1 MNGNGKM
8 RGEVSQS
15 VLKAEH
21 LSKSY
26 DARKVVDDV
35 SVYVDTGEIVG
46 LFGPNGA
53 GKTTTFYTIIGFI
66 RPDAGAIILDLDHL
80 THLPMF
86 LRARKGITYLPQE
99 PSIFKKMSVR
109 DNLRSIMEF
118 HEGDKVVIGH
128 KIQEVLEAFR
138 LEHLA
143 NNSADLLSGG
153 ERRRLEIARAM
164 MIAPKFMLLDEPFSG
179 IDPISIS
186 DLKKIVLGLKKRG
199 IGILIS
205 DHNVRDSLPIC
216 DRAYIINDGKILIE
230 GGPLEIARSRLARE
244 VYLGEEFYI
253 NAGT

>member
-1 MNGNGKM
+1 MTM
-8 RGEVSQS
+8 QQAS
-15 VLKAEH
+15 VLRAQH

-26 DARKVVDDV
+26 NSRKVVDDV
-35 SVYVDTGEIVG
+35 SIYVNTGEIVG

-53 GKTTTFYTIIGFI
+53 GKTTSFYTIIGFI
-66 RPDAGAIILDLDHL
+66 QPDAGDITIDFDKL
-80 THLPMF
+80 TNLPMF

-99 PSIFKKMSVR
+99 PSVFKKMTVW
-109 DNLRSIMEF
+109 DNLSAIMEF
-118 HEGDKVVIGH
+118 HEADRNVIDH
-128 KIQEVLEAFR
+128 KIQEVLESFR
-138 LEHLA
+138 LDHLA
-143 NNSADLLSGG
+143 RNNADQLSGG

-186 DLKKIVLGLKKRG
+186 DLKKIVLGLKKKG

-216 DRAYIINDGKILIE
+216 DRAYIINDGKILLE
-230 GGPLEIARSRLARE
+230 GDPSTIVENRLARQ

-253 NAGT
+253 NVGT

>member
-1 MNGNGKM
+1 MLGM
-8 RGEVSQS
+8 VEQTRHTS
-15 VLKAEH
+15 VLRAEH

-26 DARKVVDDV
+26 DSRKVVDDV
-35 SVYVDTGEIVG
+35 SVYIDTGEIVG

-53 GKTTTFYTIIGFI
+53 GKTTTFYAIIGFI
-66 RPDAGAIILDLDHL
+66 RPDNGKILLDMDRL
-80 THLPMF
+80 DGLPMF

-99 PSIFKKMSVR
+99 PSVFKKMSVR
-109 DNLRSIMEF
+109 DNLRAILEF
-118 HEGDKVVIGH
+118 HEGDKTVIEH
-128 KIQEVLEAFR
+128 KIREVLEAFR

-143 NNSADLLSGG
+143 ENSADLLSGG

-186 DLKKIVLGLKKRG
+186 DLKKIVLGLKLRG

-216 DRAYIINDGKILIE
+216 DRAYIISDGKILIE
-230 GGPLEIARSRLARE
+230 GDPFEIARSRLARE

>member
-1 MNGNGKM
+1 MTPLKQPL
-8 RGEVSQS
+8 SQ
-15 VLKAEH
+15 LRADH

-26 DARKVVDDV
+26 DSRKVVDDV
-35 SVYVDTGEIVG
+35 AVYVDTGEVVG

-53 GKTTTFYTIIGFI
+53 GKTTSFYMIIGFI
-66 RPDAGAIILDLDHL
+66 RPDAGEITLDGDDL
-80 THLPMF
+80 TDLPMF

-99 PSIFKKMSVR
+99 PSIFKKMSVK
-109 DNLRSIMEF
+109 DNLKSIMEF
-118 HEGDKVVIGH
+118 HEYDKVVIEH
-128 KIQEVLEAFR
+128 KIQEVLEAFK
-138 LEHLA
+138 LGHLSE
-143 NNSADLLSGG
+143 NSADLLSGG

-216 DRAYIINDGKILIE
+216 DRAYIINNGKILIE
-230 GGPLEIARSRLARE
+230 GDPFEIAKNRVARE

-253 NAGT
+253 HAGT

>member
-1 MNGNGKM
+1 MVEQTQ
-8 RGEVSQS
+8 RTSILRAQ
-15 VLKAEH
+15 H

-26 DARKVVDDV
+26 SSRKVVDDV
-35 SVYVDTGEIVG
+35 SIYVDTGEIVG

-66 RPDAGAIILDLDHL
+66 RPDAGEIVLDLDPL
-80 THLPMF
+80 TNLPMF

-99 PSIFKKMSVR
+99 PSIFKKMSVK

-118 HEGDKVVIGH
+118 HEGDKRTIEH
-128 KIQEVLEAFR
+128 KIREVLEAFR

-143 NNSADLLSGG
+143 ENSADLLSGG

-199 IGILIS
+199 IGVLIS

-216 DRAYIINDGKILIE
+216 DRAYIISDGKILIE
-230 GGPLEIARSRLARE
+230 GDPFEIAKSRLARE

>member
-1 MNGNGKM
+1 VDDHIHNT
-8 RGEVSQS
+8 S
-15 VLKAEH
+15 VLRAQH

-26 DARKVVDDV
+26 DSRKVVDDV
-35 SVYVDTGEIVG
+35 NIYVDTGEIVG

-66 RPDAGAIILDLDHL
+66 RPDAGEITLDFDNI
-80 THLPMF
+80 TDFPMF

-109 DNLRSIMEF
+109 DNLTSILEF
-118 HEGDKVVIGH
+118 HERDRTVIEG
-128 KIQEVLEAFR
+128 KIEEVLDAFR

-143 NNSADLLSGG
+143 DNSADLLSGG

-186 DLKKIVLGLKKRG
+186 DLKKIVLGLKNRG

-216 DRAYIINDGKILIE
+216 DRAYIINDGRILIE
-230 GGPLEIARSRLARE
+230 GDPFEIAKSRLARE

>member
-1 MNGNGKM
+1 MTM
-8 RGEVSQS
+8 QQTS
-15 VLKAEH
+15 VLRAQH

-26 DARKVVDDV
+26 NSRKVVDDV
-35 SVYVDTGEIVG
+35 NIYVNTGEIVG

-53 GKTTTFYTIIGFI
+53 GKTTSFYTIIGFI
-66 RPDAGAIILDLDHL
+66 QPDAGEITIDFDKL
-80 THLPMF
+80 TNLPMF

-99 PSIFKKMSVR
+99 PSIFKKMTVW
-109 DNLRSIMEF
+109 DNLSAIMEF
-118 HEGDKVVIGH
+118 HETDRNVIDH
-128 KIQEVLEAFR
+128 KIQEVLESFR
-138 LEHLA
+138 LDHLA
-143 NNSADLLSGG
+143 RNNADQLSGG

-186 DLKKIVLGLKKRG
+186 DLKKIVLGLKKKG

-216 DRAYIINDGKILIE
+216 DRAYIINDGKILLE
-230 GGPLEIARSRLARE
+230 GDPSTIVENRLARQ

-253 NAGT
+253 NVGT

>member
-1 MNGNGKM
+1 
-8 RGEVSQS
+8 
-15 VLKAEH
+15 

-26 DARKVVDDV
+26 DSRKVVNDV
-35 SVYVDTGEIVG
+35 SLYVDTGEIVG

-53 GKTTTFYTIIGFI
+53 GKTTTFYTIIGFV
-66 RPDAGAIILDLDHL
+66 RPDAGEISLDFNNL
-80 THLPMF
+80 TDLPMF

-99 PSIFKKMSVR
+99 PSVFKKMSVR
-109 DNLRSIMEF
+109 DNLTAILEF
-118 HEGDKVVIGH
+118 HEGDRTVIER
-128 KIQEVLEAFR
+128 KIQEALDVFR

-143 NNSADLLSGG
+143 VNSADLLSGG

-186 DLKKIVLGLKKRG
+186 DLKKIVLGLKNRG

-216 DRAYIINDGKILIE
+216 DRAYIINDGRILIE
-230 GGPLEIARSRLARE
+230 GDPFEIAKSRLARE

-253 NAGT
+253 NVGT

>member
-1 MNGNGKM
+1 MVDHT
-8 RGEVSQS
+8 RQIS

-26 DARKVVDDV
+26 DSRKVVDDV
-35 SVYVDTGEIVG
+35 SIYIDTGEIVG

-53 GKTTTFYTIIGFI
+53 GKTTTFYMIIGFI
-66 RPDAGAIILDLDHL
+66 RPDAGDILLDLDHL
-80 THLPMF
+80 AGLPMF

-99 PSIFKKMSVR
+99 PSIFKKMSVK
-109 DNLRSIMEF
+109 DNLRAILEF
-118 HEGDKVVIGH
+118 HESDKTVIEH
-128 KIQEVLEAFR
+128 KIHEVLDAFR

-143 NNSADLLSGG
+143 ENSADLLSGG

-216 DRAYIINDGKILIE
+216 DRAYIISDGKILIE
-230 GGPLEIARSRLARE
+230 GDPFEIAKSRLARE

>member
-1 MNGNGKM
+1 MIEGTQN
-8 RGEVSQS
+8 S
-15 VLKAEH
+15 VQLKAQN

-26 DARKVVDDV
+26 DSRMVVNDV
-35 SVYVDTGEIVG
+35 SIYVNTGEIVG

-66 RPDAGAIILDLDHL
+66 RPDSGQIALELDNI
-80 THLPMF
+80 THIPMF

-99 PSIFKKMSVR
+99 PSIFKKMTVK
-109 DNLRSIMEF
+109 DNLRSVLEF
-118 HEGDKVVIGH
+118 HEADKAVIEGT
-128 KIQEVLEAFR
+128 IWEVLEAFR

-143 NNSADLLSGG
+143 DNSADLLSGG

-179 IDPISIS
+179 IDPISVS
-186 DLKKIVLGLKKRG
+186 DLKKIVISLKNKG

-216 DRAYIINDGKILIE
+216 DRAYIMSNGQILIE
-230 GGPLEIARSRLARE
+230 GDPQEIAQSKLARE
-244 VYLGEEFYI
+244 VYLGEEFHI
-253 NAGT
+253 NVGA

>member
-1 MNGNGKM
+1 MVDQTQGTSIL
-8 RGEVSQS
+8 RAQ
-15 VLKAEH
+15 H

-26 DARKVVDDV
+26 SSRKVVDDV
-35 SVYVDTGEIVG
+35 SIYVDTGEIVG

-66 RPDAGAIILDLDHL
+66 RPDAGEIILDFDPL
-80 THLPMF
+80 TNLPMF

-99 PSIFKKMSVR
+99 PSVFKKMSVK
-109 DNLRSIMEF
+109 DNLKSIMEF
-118 HEGDKVVIGH
+118 HESDGRKIEH
-128 KIQEVLEAFR
+128 KIGEVLEAFR
-138 LEHLA
+138 LEHLVD
-143 NNSADLLSGG
+143 NSADLLSGG

-199 IGILIS
+199 IGVLIS

-230 GGPLEIARSRLARE
+230 GDPFEIAKSRLARE

>member
-1 MNGNGKM
+1 MTGQAKP
-8 RGEVSQS
+8 SS
-15 VLKAEH
+15 VLRAQH

-26 DARKVVDDV
+26 DSRKVVDDV
-35 SVYVDTGEIVG
+35 AVYVDTGEVVG

-53 GKTTTFYTIIGFI
+53 GKTTSFYMIIGFI
-66 RPDAGAIILDLDHL
+66 RPDAGEIKLDDDDL
-80 THLPMF
+80 TDLPMF

-118 HEGDKVVIGH
+118 HEDDRSVMEH
-128 KIQEVLEAFR
+128 KIQEVLESFR
-138 LEHLA
+138 LAHLA
-143 NNSADLLSGG
+143 DNSADLLSGG

-216 DRAYIINDGKILIE
+216 DRAYIINDGRILIE
-230 GGPLEIARSRLARE
+230 GDPFEIAKSRLARE

>member
-1 MNGNGKM
+1 MTPLTQPLM
-8 RGEVSQS
+8 QPLSQ
-15 VLKAEH
+15 LKANH

-26 DARKVVDDV
+26 DSRKVVDDV
-35 SVYVDTGEIVG
+35 AVYVDTGEVVG

-53 GKTTTFYTIIGFI
+53 GKTTSFYMIIGFI
-66 RPDAGAIILDLDHL
+66 RPDSGEITLDGDDL
-80 THLPMF
+80 TDLPMF

-99 PSIFKKMSVR
+99 PSIFKKMSVK
-109 DNLRSIMEF
+109 DNLKSIMEF
-118 HEGDKVVIGH
+118 HEYDKVVIEH
-128 KIQEVLEAFR
+128 KIEEVLEAFK
-138 LEHLA
+138 LAHLSG
-143 NNSADLLSGG
+143 NSADLLSGG

-216 DRAYIINDGKILIE
+216 DRAYIINNGKILIE
-230 GGPLEIARSRLARE
+230 GDPFEIAKNRVARE

>member
-1 MNGNGKM
+1 MI
-8 RGEVSQS
+8 EQSWQTS
-15 VLKAEH
+15 VLRAEH

-26 DARKVVDDV
+26 NSRKVVDDV
-35 SVYVDTGEIVG
+35 SIYVDTGEIVG

-66 RPDAGAIILDLDHL
+66 RPDVGEILLDLDRL
-80 THLPMF
+80 TGLPMF

-99 PSIFKKMSVR
+99 PSVFKKMSVR
-109 DNLRSIMEF
+109 DNLTAILEF
-118 HEGDKVVIGH
+118 HEGDKTNREH
-128 KIQEVLEAFR
+128 KIREVLDAFR

-143 NNSADLLSGG
+143 ENSADLLSGG

-216 DRAYIINDGKILIE
+216 DRAYIINEGRILIE
-230 GGPLEIARSRLARE
+230 GDPFEIAKSRLARE

>member
-1 MNGNGKM
+1 M
-8 RGEVSQS
+8 
-15 VLKAEH
+15 
-21 LSKSY
+21 
-26 DARKVVDDV
+26 
-35 SVYVDTGEIVG
+35 DTGEVVG

-53 GKTTTFYTIIGFI
+53 GKTTTFYMIIGFI
-66 RPDAGAIILDLDHL
+66 RPDGGEITVDFDNL
-80 THLPMF
+80 TDLPMF

-99 PSIFKKMSVR
+99 PSIFKKMSVAN
-109 DNLRSIMEF
+109 NLRSILEF
-118 HEGDKVVIGH
+118 HESDKTIIER
-128 KIQEVLEAFR
+128 KIQEILESFR

-143 NNSADLLSGG
+143 GNNADSLSGG

-186 DLKKIVLGLKKRG
+186 DLKKIVLGLKKKG

-216 DRAYIINDGKILIE
+216 DRAYIISDGKILIE
-230 GGPLEIARSRLARE
+230 GDPFEIAKSRLARD

-253 NAGT
+253 DVGT